1 MKLSKIATLAT
12 SLSLISVSALASID
26 VEKNLDVSRVS
37 ASYEQPFYILTGAA
51 KNNSNTSLQNVRVSF
66 DVYQNGKVVDTVTT
80 TMKNVEPGE
89 TVRWQT
95 RSTKQFNKYVVAKA
109 IAD

>member
-1 MKLSKIATLAT
+1 MKVTTLAT
-12 SLSLISVSALASID
+12 ALVLVSMSAFANVD
-26 VEKNLDVSRVS
+26 VEKNLDVSRVA
-37 ASYEQPFYILTGAA
+37 ASYEQPFYILQGAA
-51 KNNSNTSLQNVRVSF
+51 KNTSEKSLHNVRVSF
-66 DVYQNGKVVDTVTT
+66 DVYQNGKVVDRVTT
-80 TMKNVEPGE
+80 TLKNVEPGE